1 MMWARYPGVL
11 TTNLLSNHEESG
23 SAAPPEAAAKSRAPA
38 RHVLY
43 VACAFR
49 PGAFDSAGCISG
61 PLMCIIAAV
70 GLQQVSPAAVLV
82 ADASELQELGS
93 NRAADFLYPFS
104 GFFVSSNL
112 KL

>member
-11 TTNLLSNHEESG
+11 TTNLPSNHEDSG
-23 SAAPPEAAAKSRAPA
+23 STAPPEAAAKLRAPA

-43 VACAFR
+43 V
-49 PGAFDSAGCISG
+49 FDSARCVSG

-70 GLQQVSPAAVLV
+70 GLQQVSPAAFLV

-104 GFFVSSNL
+104 GFFVSSIL